1 MRKAALVIVL
11 GLCAAGPGAGPAAA
25 GPSTGEG
32 TIKGRVFDR
41 TCPGPCSTDGERRPF
56 EGEATVELY
65 RVPGHE
71 FYGSAKVEDS
81 RFFLLAPPGT
91 YRVRVFPYPDSG
103 GPATVNCWE
112 GSTRKVTLKEA
123 ETVRVRLTVENV
135 CVV

>member
-11 GLCAAGPGAGPAAA
+11 GLCVAGVGAGPAAA

-41 TCPGPCSTDGERRPF
+41 TCPGPCSIDGERRPF
-56 EGEATVELY
+56 DGEATVEIY

-71 FYGSAKVEDS
+71 LYGSAKVEDS
-81 RFFLLAPPGT
+81 RFHLLAPPGT
-91 YRVRVFPYPDSG
+91 YRVRVIPYPDAG
-103 GPATVNCWE
+103 GNCWE
-112 GSTRKVTLKEA
+112 GSSRKVTLKDT